1 MAYFF
6 SYQKKEDNGGTRYTY
21 IYMIIYVWLK
31 GNWPLKSRTVAPV
44 RLVFHPP
51 QWSSKGCTERSLTNQ
66 HI

>member
-6 SYQKKEDNGGTRYTY
+6 SYQKKKIMEALGIH
-21 IYMIIYVWLK
+21 IYIYVWLK